1 MTAWPSPDLPELPG
15 QSPAVHVRDSSSGQ
29 LVQPVTGDTARLYV
43 CGITPYDATHM
54 GHAAT
59 YVTMDLLGRAWRDSG
74 KAVDYVQNVTDVDD
88 PLLERAERDG
98 IDWRDLAAREIGLFF
113 EDMTA
118 LRVLPPR
125 EYVGV
130 VESIPRIAEAV
141 TRLVDAGLAYAVPV
155 PDDPSGAHDT
165 YLDLAQ
171 EPRFGQVSRWTREQM
186 HEVFAERGG
195 DPDRAGKRD
204 PLDPLLWRAVRPGEP
219 AWDGGALGA
228 GRPGWHIECTCIS
241 LDHLGMS
248 FDVQGGGTDLVFP
261 HHEMSAVQ
269 ASALTGEWPFARAY
283 LHQAM
288 VGLDGEK
295 MSKSKGNLVF
305 VSKLRA
311 AGVDPMAVRLVLLGH
326 HYATAWFWTQDDL
339 DAAIARLDRWRAA
352 VAAPAGTDA
361 RVTLAD
367 VRAALAEDLDAPRA
381 VAAIDN
387 WVAAQQDPPADAVLD
402 PDAPDLIRR
411 AADALLGV
419 QL

>member
-171 EPRFGQVSRWTREQM
+171 EPALRPGQPAGPASRCTRSSPSAEATPTAPASGIRWTRCSGAQSGRGSRPGTGARWAPAGPGGTSSAPASRWTTSACRS
-186 HEVFAERGG
+186 
-195 DPDRAGKRD
+195 
-204 PLDPLLWRAVRPGEP
+204 
-219 AWDGGALGA
+219 
-228 GRPGWHIECTCIS
+228 TC
-241 LDHLGMS
+241 
-248 FDVQGGGTDLVFP
+248 
-261 HHEMSAVQ
+261 
-269 ASALTGEWPFARAY
+269 
-283 LHQAM
+283 
-288 VGLDGEK
+288 
-295 MSKSKGNLVF
+295 
-305 VSKLRA
+305 RA
-311 AGVDPMAVRLVLLGH
+311 A
-326 HYATAWFWTQDDL
+326 
-339 DAAIARLDRWRAA
+339 
-352 VAAPAGTDA
+352 APTWSS
-361 RVTLAD
+361 RTT
-367 VRAALAEDLDAPRA
+367 R
-381 VAAIDN
+381 
-387 WVAAQQDPPADAVLD
+387 
-402 PDAPDLIRR
+402 
-411 AADALLGV
+411 
-419 QL
+419 